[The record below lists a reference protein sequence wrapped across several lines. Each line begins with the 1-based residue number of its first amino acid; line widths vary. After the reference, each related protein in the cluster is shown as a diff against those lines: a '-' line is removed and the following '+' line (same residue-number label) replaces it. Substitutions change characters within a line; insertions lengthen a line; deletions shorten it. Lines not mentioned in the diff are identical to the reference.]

1 MDLILCHMLALAI
14 GYVLDLIV
22 GDPPDFPH
30 PVRWIGRLISALDHA
45 FMDRRMTGE
54 RAPSRERAAGV
65 ALCLVVLTVT
75 GVATAT
81 VVIGAYWLCPAFG
94 VAVEACLTC
103 QLLAARSLYD
113 ESMKVHAALVGG
125 TLEEARAAVAM
136 IVGRDVARLDREG
149 VTRAAVETVA
159 ENASD
164 GVIAPLCYALVGG
177 PILGFLYKA
186 VNTMDSM
193 VGYRNERYENFGT
206 AAARLDDA
214 ANYLPSRLSALLMI
228 LAAFV
233 SGKDYSGANAF
244 RVFRRDRYNHKSPN
258 SAQTESVCAGALGV
272 RLAGDAWYFGKLAR
286 KPYIGDATREIE
298 PRDIPR
304 TCRLM
309 FVAEA
314 ICMTLG
320 MTALVVVALVG
331 A

>member
-54 RAPSRERAAGV
+54 RAPSRERTAGV

-228 LAAFV
+228 LGATLTAAATKYILDPAGLCDDHGQNTAEYADDQGNDLGNKDFCHAF
-233 SGKDYSGANAF
+233 SG
-244 RVFRRDRYNHKSPN
+244 
-258 SAQTESVCAGALGV
+258 
-272 RLAGDAWYFGKLAR
+272 FGKHH
-286 KPYIGDATREIE
+286 KH
-298 PRDIPR
+298 
-304 TCRLM
+304 
-309 FVAEA
+309 
-314 ICMTLG
+314 TLLSKL
-320 MTALVVVALVG
+320 TLS
-331 A
+331 